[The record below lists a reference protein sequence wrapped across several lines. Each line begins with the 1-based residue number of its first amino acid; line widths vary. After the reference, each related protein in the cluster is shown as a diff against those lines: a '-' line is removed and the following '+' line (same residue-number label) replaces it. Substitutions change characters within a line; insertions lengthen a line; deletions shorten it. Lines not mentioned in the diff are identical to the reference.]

1 MPGGT
6 KDSCIDGAKIALLK
20 AKAPDF
26 HGCKTSAGCGPEP
39 QTSDVKRTEEL
50 SLLNMRGDRSIQR
63 WYMSRVTQAS

>member
-6 KDSCIDGAKIALLK
+6 KDSCTTEQN
-20 AKAPDF
+20 F

-50 SLLNMRGDRSIQR
+50 SLLNMRDDRSIQQR